1 MVKLI
6 TRVHPKSSYNLHL
19 DRALEQPRS
28 WWSPRSRG
36 EWSKSSSE
44 SGDKQS
50 DASCNELGRGEAS
63 WTLLC
68 ENIENDAMEYGH
80 RNSWFTKNGD
90 FLKLYQFTRGM
101 FMTCHPH
108 LKNPGSM
115 VWANSGTW
123 LKPPANIHNLS
134 ELTQLTFAILTI
146 GADSETWETTRFVGD
161 CPNMV
166 RILMVDIPV
175 CLDTS
180 ILPSC

>member
-1 MVKLI
+1 MSKIMVKLI

-80 RNSWFTKNGD
+80 RNS
-90 FLKLYQFTRGM
+90 
-101 FMTCHPH
+101 
-108 LKNPGSM
+108 
-115 VWANSGTW
+115 
-123 LKPPANIHNLS
+123 
-134 ELTQLTFAILTI
+134 
-146 GADSETWETTRFVGD
+146 
-161 CPNMV
+161 
-166 RILMVDIPV
+166 
-175 CLDTS
+175 
-180 ILPSC
+180 